1 MPDYVR
7 KALDR
12 LQHPKPKTPQYA
24 PHRWS
29 VPAYGKRLQ
38 MAPYPDKSK
47 LLYKNATKR
56 IQSIVGTMLYYARS
70 VYPTMLQAINEIS
83 RVQSRP
89 TRDTEKKTRMVLDYV
104 AK

>member
-38 MAPYPDKSK
+38 MATYPDERD
-47 LLYKNATKR
+47 LLDKEGHQKNTVYCGYHALLCTVSRYNDAT
-56 IQSIVGTMLYYARS
+56 G
-70 VYPTMLQAINEIS
+70 N
-83 RVQSRP
+83 
-89 TRDTEKKTRMVLDYV
+89 
-104 AK
+104 

>member
-1 MPDYVR
+1 MR
-7 KALDR
+7 KLLDR
-12 LQHPKPKTPQYA
+12 LQQHKLKRPQYA

-38 MAPYPDKSK
+38 MSPYTDEIDIINKKP
-47 LLYKNATKR
+47 TKR

-70 VYPTMLQAINEIS
+70 VDPTIQRAIHEIS

-89 TRDTEKKTRMVLDYV
+89 TRDNEEKVLI
-104 AK
+104 